1 MSEERN
7 PVLNGKFSRSRR
19 KEQSAMAVEG
29 VPPKMLSCLNR
40 IFLLC
45 VAIVYLVSLYY
56 NVKFMKMSFL
66 KP

>member
-29 VPPKMLSCLNR
+29 VPPKMLSCLNI
-40 IFLLC
+40 IFSCAL
-45 VAIVYLVSLYY
+45 
-56 NVKFMKMSFL
+56 
-66 KP
+66 